1 MTYLPD
7 LWTETESREFIRDG
21 MLPSNEVWVA
31 EEDGRVVGFAGLGD
45 GKLRHLWVEPA
56 AQNRGFGTALLA
68 KAKERR
74 PDGFQLWV
82 FQKNT
87 GARRFY
93 ERHGFTLVKLTDG
106 RDNQERSPTRSTN
119 GSPGTSNRRMT
130 EPFDAPPD
138 ERSSEAFIPNRSM
151 RPPFESYAMRI
162 VATIGIVAI
171 GTALAAIL
179 SWQDVRAGSSVSSC
193 PA

>member
-1 MTYLPD
+1 
-7 LWTETESREFIRDG
+7 

-74 PDGFQLWV
+74 PDGFQLWL

-93 ERHGFTLVKLTDG
+93 ERHGFTLVEAH
-106 RDNQERSPTRSTN
+106 RRPRQ
-119 GSPGTSNRRMT
+119 PGTGARRALRMAAGDVDRRMT
-130 EPFDAPPD
+130 EPFDAPPE

-179 SWQDVRAGSSVSSC
+179 SWQDVEGWIIGLVVSGLTVLLAAVLWSSRTL
-193 PA
+193 